1 MWARLPAFAA
11 VPCGGSLA
19 QWRRADPDRQPPIM
33 RGVPHATSGRH
44 TAGLLAV
51 GSAPAERMARA
62 VATQRR

>member
-1 MWARLPAFAA
+1 MWARPPAFAA
-11 VPCGGSLA
+11 VPRGGSLA
-19 QWRRADPDRQPPIM
+19 QWRRVVPDRQPPIM

-44 TAGLLAV
+44 IAGLLAV